1 MAAAEARPRIIQIG
15 GSRRTSGI
23 QISGGTGSGEG
34 PAQIAIGSL
43 ARTLREA
50 TPVQQRTPTPFGPE
64 YWEQHA
70 ARHRAAEASLDKW
83 GYSSQQFP
91 STDLGFRRAV
101 GSTNEPMD
109 VITRSGT
116 RNRVQRMPIGRMHPD
131 AEHVIL
137 ESGDEFALSAA
148 DRLETTSGR
157 TVWSRRGSSQLPVP
171 QNVLGQQRGTP
182 NLPALYRPPISS
194 QAALIPE
201 VMPTLEEV
209 LNQQRAG
216 AQRRLL
222 GTSTPN
228 LPGGPLYQRSIQ
240 QGATQ
245 TGPGT
250 RSARPKPTPSGRGRS
265 NANQQLITALRQ
277 LTQSVQALNRTISAG
292 GGGPGGGGPG
302 GGGPGGGGPGG
313 GGPGG
318 GGPGGGGPGGGGP
331 GGGGPGGGGPG
342 GGGPGGGPPGGGPG
356 GGGPGAI
363 GAIVGTV
370 GQLLGVS
377 SGLAIAYKGIAAIVD
392 SQQRMLQVADLGQR
406 MLIPGVSEEEF
417 RTNVTRRPTMGL
429 SESLAFSTSFGN
441 LAGARVMR
449 EQGDEAA
456 RLTRGLGLAP
466 EAGAQALGQ
475 ASRMGIPIGE
485 FARAMADA
493 TSDASMRGREGEML
507 DAVIRM
513 SDELIRH
520 IGKVPDI
527 RMVTGLLEKLSGVGI
542 PGLQGAYG
550 AEAVQNVNQAV
561 QGSPIFPWPDLRP
574 LMMIGAGRR
583 MGVTSMRDLE
593 RLRREGVVAHPDFFK
608 ALTEEVASYGEGSP
622 LQEAGIEQLGMTRQ
636 TFPGF
641 YKALHTKEAYNSL
654 DYIKT
659 LLGADQAA
667 KLVNPENLT
676 MVSTVARAVQ
686 ERGRRHEF
694 ASEDVERATLTQEL
708 EKVAGTFNPE
718 LAQRRASTEM
728 YGKAATAAE
737 AVADGFNKLSVI
749 LLNQVNPGLEGFGQ
763 FLQYW
768 FPPAPAGT
776 PAGAGNPAGTAGG
789 PPPASATPGTTYG
802 WSPGDPSGAGPSWVG
817 PPPGPGAGFVGPLP
831 PGFVGPLPPGPGT
844 GFVGPAPG
852 PGAGYGGPA
861 PGPGAGYGGP
871 IPGTGAGPLGGAGG
885 LGAAGGAIGTP
896 YSRSGLTL
904 AQEIARES
912 ASRGLPSS
920 LAMGIGYGESNLN
933 PNSPDSSAGAVGP
946 FQLRKGPLGPYPG
959 VSEERLREENVP
971 LAMDFIKKLHYRYG
985 GDEDKILA
993 GYILGETELNKI
1005 IDSEGNLHLER
1016 LPLDVQGKVRFYM
1029 RKIKGYIARHGGSP
1043 STTASV
1049 ATPGAGTPDVTIP
1062 TSPSEPYGDTGAGD
1076 RKPRGATARQRKE
1089 IEEAEARYQAGLG
1102 NESPQDRERRAMG
1115 LPPLGGRSGRGG
1127 IDVNV
1132 SGQARITVDVPGQG
1146 PVTTT
1151 VPLTRPGG
1159 APPEAISPSSGAAA
1173 GML

>member
-1 MAAAEARPRIIQIG
+1 
-15 GSRRTSGI
+15 
-23 QISGGTGSGEG
+23 
-34 PAQIAIGSL
+34 
-43 ARTLREA
+43 
-50 TPVQQRTPTPFGPE
+50 
-64 YWEQHA
+64 
-70 ARHRAAEASLDKW
+70 
-83 GYSSQQFP
+83 
-91 STDLGFRRAV
+91 
-101 GSTNEPMD
+101 
-109 VITRSGT
+109 
-116 RNRVQRMPIGRMHPD
+116 
-131 AEHVIL
+131 
-137 ESGDEFALSAA
+137 
-148 DRLETTSGR
+148 
-157 TVWSRRGSSQLPVP
+157 
-171 QNVLGQQRGTP
+171 
-182 NLPALYRPPISS
+182 
-194 QAALIPE
+194 
-201 VMPTLEEV
+201 
-209 LNQQRAG
+209 
-216 AQRRLL
+216 
-222 GTSTPN
+222 
-228 LPGGPLYQRSIQ
+228 
-240 QGATQ
+240 
-245 TGPGT
+245 
-250 RSARPKPTPSGRGRS
+250 
-265 NANQQLITALRQ
+265 
-277 LTQSVQALNRTISAG
+277 
-292 GGGPGGGGPG
+292 
-302 GGGPGGGGPGG
+302 
-313 GGPGG
+313 
-318 GGPGGGGPGGGGP
+318 
-331 GGGGPGGGGPG
+331 
-342 GGGPGGGPPGGGPG
+342 
-356 GGGPGAI
+356 
-363 GAIVGTV
+363 
-370 GQLLGVS
+370 
-377 SGLAIAYKGIAAIVD
+377 
-392 SQQRMLQVADLGQR
+392 MLQVADLGQR

-527 RMVTGLLEKLSGVGI
+527 RMVTGMLEKLSGVGI

-641 YKALHTKEAYNSL
+641 YKALHTKETFSSL
-654 DYIKT
+654 EYAKK

-667 KLVNPENLT
+667 KLITPENLT
-676 MVSTVARAVQ
+676 LASTVARAVQ

-694 ASEDVERATLTQEL
+694 ASEDVERAELTKEL
-708 EKVAGTFNPE
+708 EKAKVTFDPE

-737 AVADGFNKLSVI
+737 LVADGFNKLSVI

-776 PAGAGNPAGTAGG
+776 PASAGNVAGTAGG
-789 PPPASATPGTTYG
+789 PPPASAAPGTAYG
-802 WSPGDPSGAGPSWVG
+802 QSQGNVAGTGPSWVG

-831 PGFVGPLPPGPGT
+831 PGFVGPLPPGSGP
-844 GFVGPAPG
+844 GFVGPPPG
-852 PGAGYGGPA
+852 PGG
-861 PGPGAGYGGP
+861 GYGGP

-912 ASRGLPSS
+912 ASRGVPLP
-920 LAMGIGYGESNLN
+920 LAMGIGYAESNLN

-959 VSEERLREENVP
+959 VSEEKLRQENVP
-971 LAMDFIKKLHYRYG
+971 LAMDFIKRLNYRYG
-985 GDEDKILA
+985 GDEDKVLA
-993 GYILGETELNKI
+993 GYILGETQLNKI
-1005 IDSEGNLHLER
+1005 IDSEGKLHLEQ
-1016 LPLDVQGKVRFYM
+1016 LPLDVQGKVRFYI
-1029 RKIKGYIARHGGSP
+1029 RKIKGYIARHGGS
-1043 STTASV
+1043 SATAATV
-1049 ATPGAGTPDVTIP
+1049 ETPGAGAPDVTIP
-1062 TSPSEPYGDTGAGD
+1062 TDPNELEDRIRTYGGTGAGD